1 MALCHKHI
9 VQKERSEHEHTVF
22 SFEAAQRMERK
33 FSHDAEQRAAAS
45 FLFNMLPHTTR
56 LGKKLFTDVVKT
68 GMAVHADNIWFK
80 YRRIGDLQGRFSVS
94 VPKKASKLAVSRN
107 RARRRMYSA
116 IVPQKGLLGIF
127 LAKNDL
133 VHVSF
138 DKIKA
143 EVASLLAKASLK

>member
-22 SFEAAQRMERK
+22 SFEVAQRMERK
-33 FSHDAEQRAAAS
+33 SLHGAELRVARS
-45 FLFNMLPHTTR
+45 SLSNMLPHTTR
-56 LGKKLFTDVVKT
+56 LGKKLFTEVVKT

-107 RARRRMYSA
+107 RARRRIYSA
-116 IVPQKGLLGIF
+116 ITPQKGFYGIF

-138 DKIKA
+138 EKIKA